1 MTTIE
6 LAKAIDAAL
15 TGKDEVSMPWMIATT
30 EEQQLKNR
38 IDHARKIARDIIN
51 EKDQ

>member
-15 TGKDEVSMPWMIATT
+15 TGASEVSMPWMIETT
-30 EEQQLKNR
+30 EEQNLKNR
-38 IDHARKIARDIIN
+38 IDHARKIAQDIIN
-51 EKDQ
+51 KQGQ